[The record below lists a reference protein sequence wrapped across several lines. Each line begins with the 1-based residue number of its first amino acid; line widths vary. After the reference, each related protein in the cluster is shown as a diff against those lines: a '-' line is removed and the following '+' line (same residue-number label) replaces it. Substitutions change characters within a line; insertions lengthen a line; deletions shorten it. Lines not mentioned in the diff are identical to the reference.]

1 MADLKIVAELS
12 ANHLGSKS
20 RALDI
25 VAAAYYAG
33 ATHFKV
39 QVWEQG
45 TMCLDQNYEVPSGPW
60 AGRKLQHLYA
70 EAYTPWEWLPDIFAE
85 CRALGMEP
93 FGSAFDRESVDYL
106 ESLGVK
112 RHKVASFELTDLP
125 LIRYMASKGK
135 PIILSTGM
143 AIGDDIEQAF
153 WAAQDS
159 WMYQAH
165 PRPHVLHSQNDV
177 TILRC
182 ASAYPADPAGTL
194 QNTKGVFLGPWG
206 LSDHTEGIGVSVA
219 AVALGATMLEKHLTL
234 SRADGGLDA
243 GFSLEPDEF
252 KQLVIECKRAHA
264 AIQPAKPQKEH
275 TELRRSLW
283 WAKDIQEGETI
294 TQAHLVTA
302 RPALGAHP
310 RYMDSLIDTKATQS
324 AKANTPVT
332 CSPQQ

>member
-1 MADLKIVAELS
+1 MTELIIIAELS

-39 QVWEQG
+39 QVWKQG
-45 TMCLDQNYEVPSGPW
+45 TMCLDPAYEVPSGPW

-85 CRALGMEP
+85 CSALGMEP
-93 FGSAFDRESVDYL
+93 FGSAFDRDSVDYL

-143 AIGDDIEQAF
+143 AHFGEIEEAVR
-153 WAAQDS
+153 AAGG
-159 WMYQAH
+159 WG
-165 PRPHVLHSQNDV
+165 RTTL
-177 TILRC
+177 LRC
-182 ASAYPADPAGTL
+182 ASAYPADPTGLLLRDDWGLVSA
-194 QNTKGVFLGPWG
+194 WG
-206 LSDHTEGIGVSVA
+206 LSDHTPGIGVSVA
-219 AVALGATMLEKHLTL
+219 SVALGATMIEKHLTL

-243 GFSLEPDEF
+243 GFSLEPYEF
-252 KQLVIECKRAHA
+252 KQLVTECKRAHA

-310 RYMDSLIDTKATQS
+310 RYMDSLIGTKATQS

-332 CSPQQ
+332 CSPQH